1 MRFVQPGE
9 HQVLIFL
16 VQIVLLL
23 VTARLLGQVFRRFG
37 QPAVVGEL
45 IAGVV
50 LGPSVLGRLAP
61 GVFDWIFPA
70 GAVQSG
76 MLFTVGWL
84 CVILLLVVTGF
95 ETDLALIARL
105 GKAAVLVTAGSLLVP
120 FAFGLG
126 GGYLA
131 PDSLLGADVE
141 RSIFALF
148 LAAALTISSLP
159 VIAKIL
165 SELQLLRRNFG
176 QLTLAVAMA
185 NDVIGWVLL
194 GLIAGLAGSGRLDLG
209 KLAMTLGGLVI
220 FLGLAVAIGQRI
232 VDAVLHQMRRRD
244 VGIGGWVTMAV
255 AIALGLGAI
264 TQALGVEAVLGAFIA
279 GILLGRSRYARH
291 EVEEQLETFTVAIL
305 APIFFATAG
314 LRVDLSLLGD
324 PEIAVW
330 ALIVVAIASIS
341 KFLGSMIGA
350 RLSGL
355 ASREGMALGTALNAR
370 GALEIVIATVGL
382 SLGVLNDA
390 SYTIVVIMAIVTS
403 LMAPPILRWLV
414 RDWVGTPEEQERL
427 QREQQMAGK
436 VLLRP
441 GRVLVCGL
449 SDGQRGEDGAAYAAS
464 ILGRSLPKESPVTV
478 VEPAENGADR
488 MARLT
493 EALGQREIET
503 LHPDGDVVDVVLAQA
518 ALGYHL
524 LATVVDVANTGELS
538 EAADALVIRSKLP
551 VVLIQPPPVSDAP
564 IRRVLLPVSAAL
576 ASRASSELAIAIAA
590 GSGASL
596 HLLHVHAES
605 PVGPGRR
612 ILRTTLRSHERTVGS
627 YAGDLRER
635 ILEIAEGAA
644 RQSGVS
650 TERVT
655 IERESRGPGIIDASK
670 LHRSDVIVMGVAAQD
685 IAGQV
690 FLGQTTEFVLRN
702 AGCAVVVVALGPT

>member
-1 MRFVQPGE
+1 MRLVQPDE

-23 VTARLLGQVFRRFG
+23 LTARLLGQLCRRFG

-45 IAGVV
+45 TAGVL
-50 LGPSVLGRLAP
+50 LGPSVLGRVAP
-61 GVFDWIFPA
+61 DLFDWIFPA
-70 GAVQSG
+70 QAVQSG

-84 CVILLLVVTGF
+84 GVILLLVVTGF

-105 GKAAVLVTAGSLLVP
+105 GRAAVLVTAGSLLLP
-120 FAFGLG
+120 FLFGLG

-131 PDSLLGADVE
+131 PDSLLGDNAE
-141 RSIFALF
+141 RSVFALF

-194 GLIAGLAGSGRLDLG
+194 GLIAGLAGSGRFDFG
-209 KLAMTLGGLVI
+209 QLAMTIGGLVI
-220 FLGLAVAIGQRI
+220 FLGLAVAVGQRV
-232 VDAVLHQMRRRD
+232 VDAILQQMRRRD

-291 EVEEQLETFTVAIL
+291 EVEEQLETVTVAIL

-324 PEIAVW
+324 PEVAFWAV
-330 ALIVVAIASIS
+330 VVLAIASIS
-341 KFLGSMIGA
+341 KFGGAMIGA

-355 ASREGMALGTALNAR
+355 ATREGMALGTALNAR

-382 SLGVLNDA
+382 SLGVLNEA
-390 SYTIVVIMAIVTS
+390 SYTIVVIMAIATS
-403 LMAPPILRWLV
+403 LIASPLLRLLV
-414 RDWVGTPEEQERL
+414 RGWVGSPEERERL
-427 QREQQMAGK
+427 HREEQMAGK

-441 GRVLVCGL
+441 GRVLMSGF
-449 SDGQRGEDGAAYAAS
+449 GADVSAYGARL
-464 ILGRSLPKESPVTV
+464 LGRALPEESPVTIIGLAGDGPDV
-478 VEPAENGADR
+478 R
-488 MARLT
+488 ARLT
-493 EALGQREIET
+493 AALGDRDIEEI
-503 LHPDGDVVDVVLAQA
+503 HPNGDLVDLVLAQA
-518 ALGYHL
+518 ALGYGL
-524 LATVVDVANTGELS
+524 LATSIDVAHTGELT
-538 EAADALVIRSKLP
+538 AVADAMVIRSPLP
-551 VVLIQPPPVSDAP
+551 VVLVQPPPVPDDS
-564 IRRVLLPVSAAL
+564 IRRVLLPVSAAVASL
-576 ASRASSELAIAIAA
+576 ASCELAIALAA
-590 GSGASL
+590 GSRASL
-596 HLLHVHAES
+596 HLLHVQADP

-612 ILRTTLRSHERTVGS
+612 ILRTTLRTHERTVGS
-627 YAGDLRER
+627 FAGDLRER
-635 ILEIAEGAA
+635 VLEIAEHAA
-644 RQSGVS
+644 SESGVS

-655 IERESRGPGIIDASK
+655 IARESRGVGIIDASK
-670 LHRSDVIVMGVAAQD
+670 LHRSDVIVLGVAAQD
-685 IAGQV
+685 VAGHA
-690 FLGQTTEFVLRN
+690 FLGQTAEFVLRN
-702 AGCAVVVVALGPT
+702 AECAVVVATL

>member
-1 MRFVQPGE
+1 MRLVQPSE
-9 HQVLIFL
+9 HQVLVFL
-16 VQIVLLL
+16 IQIVLLL
-23 VTARLLGQVFRRFG
+23 VTARLLGQVCRRFG

-45 IAGVV
+45 TAGVL

-61 GVFDWIFPA
+61 DVFDWIFPA
-70 GAVQSG
+70 GALQSG
-76 MLFTVGWL
+76 MLFAVGWL
-84 CVILLLVVTGF
+84 GVILLLVVTGF

-120 FAFGLG
+120 FFFGLG

-131 PDSLLGADVE
+131 PDSLLGDEAE
-141 RSIFALF
+141 RSVFALF

-194 GLIAGLAGSGRLDLG
+194 GLIAGLAGSGRFDLG
-209 KLAMTLGGLVI
+209 QLATTIGGLVV
-220 FLGLAVAIGQRI
+220 FLGLAVAVGQRI
-232 VDAVLHQMRRRD
+232 VDAVLQQMRRRD

-324 PEIAVW
+324 PEIAFW
-330 ALIVVAIASIS
+330 ALVVLAIASIS
-341 KFLGSMIGA
+341 KFAGSMIGA

-355 ASREGMALGTALNAR
+355 ATREGMALGTALNAR

-382 SLGVLNDA
+382 SLGMLNDA
-390 SYTIVVIMAIVTS
+390 SYTIVVLMAIATS
-403 LMAPPILRWLV
+403 VMAPPMLRWLA
-414 RDWVGTPEEQERL
+414 RGWVGSPEEQERL
-427 QREQQMAGK
+427 QREEQLAGK

-441 GRVLVCGL
+441 GRVLVTGL
-449 SDGQRGEDGAAYAAS
+449 GEADAEYAAR
-464 ILGRSLPKESPVTV
+464 ILGRSLPKESPVTIV
-478 VEPAENGADR
+478 GVPGDGPDELT
-488 MARLT
+488 RLT
-493 EALGQREIET
+493 LELGEREVEEI
-503 LHPDGDVVDVVLAQA
+503 HASGDLVDQVLAQS
-518 ALGYHL
+518 ALGYDL
-524 LATVVDVANTGELS
+524 LATVVDVARSGELS
-538 EAADALVIRSKLP
+538 QVADAMVVRSSLP
-551 VVLIQPPPVSDAP
+551 VVLVQPPPVPDLP

-576 ASRASSELAIAIAA
+576 ASRASAELAIAIAA
-590 GSGASL
+590 GSNASL
-596 HLLHVHAES
+596 HLLHVQAEV

-612 ILRTTLRSHERTVGS
+612 ILRTTLRTHERTVPS
-627 YAGDLRER
+627 FAGDLRER
-635 ILEIAEGAA
+635 VLEIAEQSA
-644 RQSGVS
+644 RESGVR

-655 IERESRGPGIIDASK
+655 VARESRGAGIIDASK
-670 LHRSDVIVMGVAAQD
+670 LHRSDVIVLGVAAQD
-685 IAGQV
+685 VGGQA

-702 AGCAVVVVALGPT
+702 AGCGVVVAALGPT

>member
-84 CVILLLVVTGF
+84 GVILLLVVTGF

-209 KLAMTLGGLVI
+209 KLAMTLGGLVV

-370 GALEIVIATVGL
+370 GGT
-382 SLGVLNDA
+382 
-390 SYTIVVIMAIVTS
+390 
-403 LMAPPILRWLV
+403 
-414 RDWVGTPEEQERL
+414 RDRH
-427 QREQQMAGK
+427 RH
-436 VLLRP
+436 R
-441 GRVLVCGL
+441 
-449 SDGQRGEDGAAYAAS
+449 
-464 ILGRSLPKESPVTV
+464 RSLPRCSQRRV
-478 VEPAENGADR
+478 VHDRRHHGDRHLADGTADTPLARSRLGRNARGTGTPPARAADGRQGAAPAGAS
-488 MARLT
+488 ARL
-493 EALGQREIET
+493 R
-503 LHPDGDVVDVVLAQA
+503 
-518 ALGYHL
+518 
-524 LATVVDVANTGELS
+524 
-538 EAADALVIRSKLP
+538 
-551 VVLIQPPPVSDAP
+551 
-564 IRRVLLPVSAAL
+564 
-576 ASRASSELAIAIAA
+576 
-590 GSGASL
+590 
-596 HLLHVHAES
+596 
-605 PVGPGRR
+605 
-612 ILRTTLRSHERTVGS
+612 
-627 YAGDLRER
+627 
-635 ILEIAEGAA
+635 
-644 RQSGVS
+644 
-650 TERVT
+650 TERWAT
-655 IERESRGPGIIDASK
+655 R
-670 LHRSDVIVMGVAAQD
+670 
-685 IAGQV
+685 
-690 FLGQTTEFVLRN
+690 
-702 AGCAVVVVALGPT
+702 

>member
-1 MRFVQPGE
+1 MRLVQPSE

-23 VTARLLGQVFRRFG
+23 VTARLLGQLCRRIG
-37 QPAVVGEL
+37 QPPVVGEL
-45 IAGVV
+45 AAGVL
-50 LGPSVLGRLAP
+50 LGPSVLGQVAP
-61 GVFDWIFPA
+61 DLFDWIFPPD
-70 GAVQSG
+70 AVQSG
-76 MLFTVGWL
+76 MLFAVGWL
-84 CVILLLVVTGF
+84 GVIMLLVVTGF
-95 ETDLALIARL
+95 ETDLALISRL

-120 FAFGLG
+120 FFFGLG

-131 PDSLLGADVE
+131 PDSLLGDEAE
-141 RSIFALF
+141 RSVFALF

-194 GLIAGLAGSGRLDLG
+194 GLIAGLAGSGTFDFG
-209 KLAMTLGGLVI
+209 QLAMTIAGLVV
-220 FLGLAVAIGQRI
+220 FLGLAVVIGQRV
-232 VDAVLHQMRRRD
+232 VDAVLQQMRRRD
-244 VGIGGWVTMAV
+244 VGVGGWVTMAV

-305 APIFFATAG
+305 APVFFATAG
-314 LRVDLSLLGD
+314 LRVDLSLLSD
-324 PEIAVW
+324 PEIAFW
-330 ALIVVAIASIS
+330 AVVVLAIASIS
-341 KFLGSMIGA
+341 KFVGSMVGA

-355 ASREGMALGTALNAR
+355 ATREGMALGTALNAR

-403 LMAPPILRWLV
+403 MMAPPLLRRLV
-414 RDWVGTPEEQERL
+414 RGWVGSPEEQERL
-427 QREQQMAGK
+427 QREEQLAGM

-441 GRVLVCGL
+441 GRVLAAFPGTD
-449 SDGQRGEDGAAYAAS
+449 DGIYAATL
-464 ILGRSLPKESPVTV
+464 IGRALPKESPVTIV
-478 VEPAENGADR
+478 AVAEDR
-488 MARLT
+488 PEAHARLIT
-493 EALGQREIET
+493 ALGERETEE
-503 LHPDGDVVDVVLAQA
+503 LRPNGDVVNTVLAQA
-518 ALGYHL
+518 ALGYDL
-524 LATVVDVANTGELS
+524 LATVIDMSRSGELPPV
-538 EAADALVIRSKLP
+538 ADAMVIRSLLP
-551 VVLIQPPPVSDAP
+551 VVLVQPPPVADAP

-590 GSGASL
+590 EAGASL
-596 HLLHVHAES
+596 HLLHVEAES
-605 PVGPGRR
+605 PSGPGRR
-612 ILRTTLRSHERTVGS
+612 ILRTTLRSSERAVGS

-635 ILEIAEGAA
+635 ILEAAEVSA
-644 RQSGVS
+644 RESGVR
-650 TERVT
+650 TERVA
-655 IERESRGPGIIDASK
+655 IIRESRGTGIIDSSK
-670 LHRSDVIVMGVAAQD
+670 LYRSDVIVLGVAAQNA
-685 IAGQV
+685 AGHA

-702 AGCAVVVVALGPT
+702 AGCAVVVVALGPS

>member
-1 MRFVQPGE
+1 MTMRLVQPSE

-23 VTARLLGQVFRRFG
+23 VTARLLGQLCRRFG

-45 IAGVV
+45 AAGVL

-61 GVFDWIFPA
+61 GVFDWIFPP

-84 CVILLLVVTGF
+84 GVILLLVVTGF

-120 FAFGLG
+120 FLFGLG

-131 PDSLLGADVE
+131 PDSLLGDEAE
-141 RSIFALF
+141 RSVFALF

-194 GLIAGLAGSGRLDLG
+194 GLIAGLAGSGQFDLG
-209 KLAMTLGGLVI
+209 QLAMTIGGLVV
-220 FLGLAVAIGQRI
+220 FLGLAVAVGQRI
-232 VDAVLHQMRRRD
+232 VDAVLQQMRRRD

-291 EVEEQLETFTVAIL
+291 EVEEQLETFTVAVL

-324 PEIAVW
+324 PEIAFW
-330 ALIVVAIASIS
+330 AAVVLAIASIS
-341 KFLGSMIGA
+341 KFAGAMIGA

-390 SYTIVVIMAIVTS
+390 SYTIVVIMAIATS
-403 LMAPPILRWLV
+403 LMAPPLLRWLT
-414 RDWVGTPEEQERL
+414 RGWVGSPEEQQRL
-427 QREQQMAGK
+427 QREEQMAGK

-441 GRVLVCGL
+441 GRVLASGF
-449 SDGQRGEDGAAYAAS
+449 DDDETAYAAR
-464 ILGRSLPKESPVTV
+464 ILGLTLPTESPVTTIGPAGSGSDV
-478 VEPAENGADR
+478 SDRLLEAFGAREVEAVQPSGE
-488 MARLT
+488 L
-493 EALGQREIET
+493 
-503 LHPDGDVVDVVLAQA
+503 VDVVMAQA
-518 ALGYHL
+518 ALGYDL
-524 LATVVDVANTGELS
+524 LATVVDVGRSGELT
-538 EAADALVIRSKLP
+538 EVAGAMVVRSSLP
-551 VVLIQPPPVSDAP
+551 VLLVQLPPVPDAP

-576 ASRASSELAIAIAA
+576 ASRASTELAIALAA

-596 HLLHVHAES
+596 HLLHVQAEQ

-627 YAGDLRER
+627 FAGDLRER
-635 ILEIAEGAA
+635 VLEIAESAA
-644 RQSGVS
+644 RESGVR

-655 IERESRGPGIIDASK
+655 IARESRGTGIIDASK

-685 IAGQV
+685 VGGQA
-690 FLGQTTEFVLRN
+690 FLGETTEFVLRN
-702 AGCAVVVVALGPT
+702 AGCAVVVAAL

>member
-1 MRFVQPGE
+1 
-9 HQVLIFL
+9 
-16 VQIVLLL
+16 VLLL
-23 VTARLLGQVFRRFG
+23 VTARMLGQLCRRFG

-45 IAGVV
+45 AAGVL
-50 LGPSVLGRLAP
+50 LGPSVLGRVAP
-61 GVFDWIFPA
+61 DVFDWIFPP

-76 MLFTVGWL
+76 MLFAVGWL
-84 CVILLLVVTGF
+84 GVIMLLVVTGF
-95 ETDLALIARL
+95 ETDLALISRL
-105 GKAAVLVTAGSLLVP
+105 GKAAVFVTAGSLLVP
-120 FAFGLG
+120 FFFGLG

-131 PDSLLGADVE
+131 PDSLLGDEAE
-141 RSIFALF
+141 RSVFALF

-194 GLIAGLAGSGRLDLG
+194 GLIAGLAGSGRFDFG
-209 KLAMTLGGLVI
+209 QLAMTIAGLVV
-220 FLGLAVAIGQRI
+220 FLGLAVAIGQRV
-232 VDAVLHQMRRRD
+232 VDAVLQQMRRRD

-291 EVEEQLETFTVAIL
+291 EVEEQLETLTVAIL

-314 LRVDLSLLGD
+314 LRVDLSLLAD
-324 PEIAVW
+324 PEIAFW
-330 ALIVVAIASIS
+330 AVVVLAIASIS
-341 KFLGSMIGA
+341 KFVGSMIGA

-355 ASREGMALGTALNAR
+355 ARREGMALGTALNAR

-403 LMAPPILRWLV
+403 MMAPPLLRWLA
-414 RDWVGTPEEQERL
+414 RGWVGSPEEQERL
-427 QREQQMAGK
+427 QREELLAGK

-441 GRVLVCGL
+441 GRVLAAISGTD
-449 SDGQRGEDGAAYAAS
+449 DGIYAATL
-464 ILGRSLPKESPVTV
+464 LGRALPKESPVTII
-478 VEPAENGADR
+478 ADDGR
-488 MARLT
+488 DAVTRLT
-493 EALGQREIET
+493 TALGDREVEG
-503 LHPDGDVVDVVLAQA
+503 LRPNGDLVDSVLAQA
-518 ALGYHL
+518 ALGYDL
-524 LATVVDVANTGELS
+524 LATVIDVSRSGELPPL
-538 EAADALVIRSKLP
+538 ADAMVVRSPLP
-551 VVLIQPPPVSDAP
+551 VVLVQPPPVADAP

-590 GSGASL
+590 AAGASL
-596 HLLHVHAES
+596 HLLHVEAEA

-612 ILRTTLRSHERTVGS
+612 ILRTTLRSSERTVGS
-627 YAGDLRER
+627 FAGDLREHV
-635 ILEIAEGAA
+635 LEGAEVSA
-644 RQSGVS
+644 RESGVR

-655 IERESRGPGIIDASK
+655 ITRESRGTGIIDSSK
-670 LHRSDVIVMGVAAQD
+670 LYRSDVIVLGVAGQNA
-685 IAGQV
+685 AGHA

-702 AGCAVVVVALGPT
+702 AGCAVVVVALGPS

>member
-1 MRFVQPGE
+1 MRLVQPGE
-9 HQVLIFL
+9 HQVLVFL

-23 VTARLLGQVFRRFG
+23 VTARLLGQLCRRFG

-45 IAGVV
+45 AAGVL
-50 LGPSVLGRLAP
+50 LGPSVLGSVAP
-61 GVFDWIFPA
+61 GVFDWIFPP
-70 GAVQSG
+70 GAMQSG
-76 MLFTVGWL
+76 MLFAVGWL
-84 CVILLLVVTGF
+84 GVILLLVVTGF

-120 FAFGLG
+120 FAFGLA

-131 PDSLLGADVE
+131 PDSLLGDEAE
-141 RSIFALF
+141 RSVFALF

-194 GLIAGLAGSGRLDLG
+194 GLIAGLAGSGRFDLG
-209 KLAMTLGGLVI
+209 QLATTIVGLLV
-220 FLGLAVAIGQRI
+220 FLGLAVAIGQRV
-232 VDAVLHQMRRRD
+232 VDAVLQQMRRRD

-324 PEIAVW
+324 PEIAFW
-330 ALIVVAIASIS
+330 AIVVLVIASIS
-341 KFLGSMIGA
+341 KFAGSMIGA

-355 ASREGMALGTALNAR
+355 ATREGMALGTALNAR

-390 SYTIVVIMAIVTS
+390 SYTIVVIMAIATS
-403 LMAPPILRWLV
+403 LMAPPLLRWLA
-414 RDWVGTPEEQERL
+414 RGWEGSPEEQERL
-427 QREQQMAGK
+427 QREEQMAGK
-436 VLLRP
+436 VLLRT
-441 GRVLVCGL
+441 GRVLVSGIGA
-449 SDGQRGEDGAAYAAS
+449 DDAAYAALV
-464 ILGRSLPKESPVTV
+464 LGRVLPREAPVTIV
-478 VEPAENGADR
+478 GLAANEP
-488 MARLT
+488 
-493 EALGQREIET
+493 EALARMRTGLGER
-503 LHPDGDVVDVVLAQA
+503 DVEEVLPNGELVEQVLAQA
-518 ALGYHL
+518 ALGYEL
-524 LATVVDVANTGELS
+524 LATVVDVAATGELTS
-538 EAADALVIRSKLP
+538 VADAMVIQSPLP
-551 VVLIQPPPVSDAP
+551 VVLIQPPPVPDAP

-576 ASRASSELAIAIAA
+576 ASRASSEVAIAIAA

-596 HLLHVHAES
+596 HLLHVAADP

-612 ILRTTLRSHERTVGS
+612 ILRTTLRTHERTVES

-635 ILEIAEGAA
+635 ILEIAERSA
-644 RQSGVS
+644 RESGVS

-655 IERESRGPGIIDASK
+655 IAREARGAGIIDASK
-670 LHRSDVIVMGVAAQD
+670 LHRSDVIVMGVGAQD
-685 IAGQV
+685 VAGHA

-702 AGCAVVVVALGPT
+702 AGCAVVVAALGPT

>member
-1 MRFVQPGE
+1 MRLVQPSE

-23 VTARLLGQVFRRFG
+23 VTARLLGQLCRRFG

-45 IAGVV
+45 TAGVL
-50 LGPSVLGRLAP
+50 LGPSVLGRVAP
-61 GVFDWIFPA
+61 DVFDWIFPP

-84 CVILLLVVTGF
+84 GVILLLVVTGF

-105 GKAAVLVTAGSLLVP
+105 GKAAVFVTAGSLLVP
-120 FAFGLG
+120 FFFGFG

-131 PDSLLGADVE
+131 PDSLLGDEAE
-141 RSIFALF
+141 RTVFALF
-148 LAAALTISSLP
+148 LATALTISSLP

-194 GLIAGLAGSGRLDLG
+194 GLIAGLAGSGRFDLG
-209 KLAMTLGGLVI
+209 QLAMTVGGLVV
-220 FLGLAVAIGQRI
+220 FLGLSVAIGQRV
-232 VDAVLHQMRRRD
+232 VDAALQQMRRRD
-244 VGIGGWVTMAV
+244 VGIGGWVTMSV

-314 LRVDLSLLGD
+314 LRVDLSLLAD
-324 PEIAVW
+324 PEIAFW
-330 ALIVVAIASIS
+330 AVVVLAIASIS
-341 KFLGSMIGA
+341 KFAGSMIGA

-355 ASREGMALGTALNAR
+355 ATREGMALGTALNAR

-390 SYTIVVIMAIVTS
+390 SYTIVVIMAIATS
-403 LMAPPILRWLV
+403 LMAPPMLRWLV
-414 RDWVGTPEEQERL
+414 RGWVGSPEEQERL
-427 QREQQMAGK
+427 ERERQMAGK

-441 GRVLVCGL
+441 GRVLVSGFET
-449 SDGQRGEDGAAYAAS
+449 DEEVYAAL
-464 ILGRSLPKESPVTV
+464 ILGRSLPKESPVTIV
-478 VEPAENGADR
+478 GPAGDEPGALT
-488 MARLT
+488 RLT
-493 EALGQREIET
+493 TALGEREIEE
-503 LHPDGDVVDVVLAQA
+503 LHPNGDLVDLVLAQA
-518 ALGYHL
+518 ALGYDL
-524 LATVVDVANTGELS
+524 LATVVDVARTGELT
-538 EAADALVIRSKLP
+538 AVADAMVIRSPLP
-551 VVLIQPPPVSDAP
+551 VVLVQPPPVPDAP

-596 HLLHVHAES
+596 HLLHVRAET

-612 ILRTTLRSHERTVGS
+612 ILRTTLRTHERTVGS
-627 YAGDLRER
+627 FAGDLRER
-635 ILEIAEGAA
+635 ILEIAEQSA
-644 RQSGVS
+644 RESGVD

-655 IERESRGPGIIDASK
+655 IARESRGAGIIDASK

-685 IAGQV
+685 VGGEA
-690 FLGQTTEFVLRN
+690 FLGQTTEFVLLN
-702 AGCAVVVVALGPT
+702 AECAVVVVALGPT

>member
-1 MRFVQPGE
+1 MRLVQPSE
-9 HQVLIFL
+9 HQVLVFL

-23 VTARLLGQVFRRFG
+23 VTARMLGQLCRRFG

-45 IAGVV
+45 AAGVL
-50 LGPSVLGRLAP
+50 LGPSVLGRVAP

-76 MLFTVGWL
+76 MLFAVGWIG
-84 CVILLLVVTGF
+84 VILLLVVTGF

-131 PDSLLGADVE
+131 PDSLLGDEAE
-141 RSIFALF
+141 RSVFALF

-194 GLIAGLAGSGRLDLG
+194 GLIAGLAGSGSFDLG
-209 KLAMTLGGLVI
+209 QLAMTIAGLVI
-220 FLGLAVAIGQRI
+220 FLGLAVAIGQRV
-232 VDAVLHQMRRRD
+232 VDAVLQQMRRRE

-255 AIALGLGAI
+255 AIALGLGAV

-314 LRVDLSLLGD
+314 LRVDLSLLVD
-324 PEIAVW
+324 PEIAFW
-330 ALIVVAIASIS
+330 AVVVLAIASIS
-341 KFLGSMIGA
+341 KFVGSMIGA

-355 ASREGMALGTALNAR
+355 ATREGMALGTALNAR

-390 SYTIVVIMAIVTS
+390 SYTIVVIMAIATS
-403 LMAPPILRWLV
+403 LMAPPMLRWLA
-414 RDWVGTPEEQERL
+414 RGWEGSPEEQERL

-441 GRVLVCGL
+441 GRVLASGF
-449 SDGQRGEDGAAYAAS
+449 DADRAAYAAT
-464 ILGRSLPKESPVTV
+464 ILGRSLPKESPVTIV
-478 VEPAENGADR
+478 ADHADGHDALDR
-488 MARLT
+488 TRS
-493 EALGQREIET
+493 ALGQREIEE
-503 LHPDGDVVDVVLAQA
+503 LRPNGDLVELVLAQA
-518 ALGYHL
+518 ALGYDL
-524 LATVVDVANTGELS
+524 LATVVDVVHTGQLTPV
-538 EAADALVIRSKLP
+538 ADAMVVRSPVP
-551 VVLIQPPPVSDAP
+551 VVLVQLPPVPDAP
-564 IRRVLLPVSAAL
+564 IRRILLPVSAAM
-576 ASRASSELAIAIAA
+576 ASRASSELAIALAA
-590 GSGASL
+590 GFGAKL
-596 HLLHVHAES
+596 HLLHVRDDL
-605 PVGPGRR
+605 PVGTGRR
-612 ILRTTLRSHERTVGS
+612 LLRTTLRSHERTVGS

-635 ILEIAEGAA
+635 LLEIAEQSA
-644 RQSGVS
+644 RESGVD

-655 IERESRGPGIIDASK
+655 IARESRGAGIIDAST
-670 LHRSDVIVMGVAAQD
+670 LYRSDVIVMGVAAQD
-685 IAGQV
+685 VGGQA

-702 AGCAVVVVALGPT
+702 AACAVVVAALGPT

>member
-1 MRFVQPGE
+1 MRLVQPSE

-23 VTARLLGQVFRRFG
+23 VTARLLGQVCRRFG

-45 IAGVV
+45 TAGVL

-61 GVFDWIFPA
+61 DLFDWIFPP

-84 CVILLLVVTGF
+84 GVILLLVVTGF

-120 FAFGLG
+120 FLFGLG

-131 PDSLLGADVE
+131 PDSLLGDDAE
-141 RSIFALF
+141 RTVFALF

-194 GLIAGLAGSGRLDLG
+194 GLIAGLAGSGRFDLG
-209 KLAMTLGGLVI
+209 QLAMTIGGLVI
-220 FLGLAVAIGQRI
+220 FLGLAVAVGQRV
-232 VDAVLHQMRRRD
+232 VDTILQQMRRRD
-244 VGIGGWVTMAV
+244 VGLGGWVTMAI

-291 EVEEQLETFTVAIL
+291 EVEEQLETVTVAFL

-324 PEIAVW
+324 PEIAFW
-330 ALIVVAIASIS
+330 AVVVLAIASIS
-341 KFLGSMIGA
+341 KFAGAMIGA

-355 ASREGMALGTALNAR
+355 ATREGMALGTALNAR

-390 SYTIVVIMAIVTS
+390 SYTIVVLMAIATS
-403 LMAPPILRWLV
+403 VMAPPLLRWLV
-414 RDWVGTPEEQERL
+414 GGWVGSPEEQERL
-427 QREQQMAGK
+427 QREGQMAGK

-441 GRVLVCGL
+441 GRVLASGL
-449 SDGQRGEDGAAYAAS
+449 GEDEAAYAARL
-464 ILGRSLPKESPVTV
+464 LGRSLPVESPFTIVTTAGDGTDV
-478 VEPAENGADR
+478 QE
-488 MARLT
+488 RLT
-493 EALGQREIET
+493 DVLGERDTEH
-503 LHPDGDVVDVVLAQA
+503 LRGNDDLVGLVLAQA
-518 ALGYHL
+518 ALGYDL
-524 LATVVDVANTGELS
+524 LTTVIDVSNSGELNDVA
-538 EAADALVIRSKLP
+538 DAMVIRSPLP
-551 VVLIQPPPVSDAP
+551 VVLIQPPSGADAA

-590 GSGASL
+590 SSSATL
-596 HLLHVHAES
+596 QLLHVQSEE
-605 PVGPGRR
+605 PMGPGRR
-612 ILRTTLRSHERTVGS
+612 ILRTTLRSHERTVAS
-627 YAGDLRER
+627 FAGDLRER
-635 ILEIAEGAA
+635 ILETAEVSA
-644 RQSGVS
+644 RESGVH

-655 IERESRGPGIIDASK
+655 ITRDSRGAGIIDSSK
-670 LHRSDVIVMGVAAQD
+670 LHRSDVIVLGVAAQNVG
-685 IAGQV
+685 GQA
-690 FLGQTTEFVLRN
+690 FLGQTAEFVLRN
-702 AGCAVVVVALGPT
+702 ASCGVVVVALGPA

>member
-1 MRFVQPGE
+1 MRLVQPSE

-23 VTARLLGQVFRRFG
+23 IAARMLGQMFRRFG

-45 IAGVV
+45 TAGVL
-50 LGPSVLGRLAP
+50 LGPSVLGRVAP
-61 GVFDWIFPA
+61 DVFDWIFPP

-84 CVILLLVVTGF
+84 GVILLLVVTGF

-131 PDSLLGADVE
+131 PDSLLGDDAE
-141 RSIFALF
+141 RTVFALF

-159 VIAKIL
+159 VIAKIM

-185 NDVIGWVLL
+185 NDVVGWVLL
-194 GLIAGLAGSGRLDLG
+194 GLIAGLAGSGRVDLG
-209 KLAMTLGGLVI
+209 QLAMTLGGLVV
-220 FLGLAVAIGQRI
+220 FLGLAMAIGQRV
-232 VDAVLHQMRRRD
+232 VDAILQQMRRRN

-255 AIALGLGAI
+255 AIALSLGAI

-314 LRVDLSLLGD
+314 LRVDLSLLAD
-324 PEIAVW
+324 PEIAFW
-330 ALIVVAIASIS
+330 AAVVVAIASIS
-341 KFLGSMIGA
+341 KFGGAMIGA

-355 ASREGMALGTALNAR
+355 ATREGMALGTALNAR

-403 LMAPPILRWLV
+403 VMAPPLLRWLV
-414 RDWVGTPEEQERL
+414 RGWVGTPEEQDRL
-427 QREQQMAGK
+427 RREEQMANK

-441 GRVLVCGL
+441 GRVLVSGL
-449 SDGQRGEDGAAYAAS
+449 DGDRGSYAGRL
-464 ILGRSLPKESPVTV
+464 LGGSLPKESPVTIV
-478 VEPAENGADR
+478 GAVDDGDGL
-488 MARLT
+488 AQLQT
-493 EALGQREIET
+493 ALGEREIEQ
-503 LHPDGDVVDVVLAQA
+503 LGPNGDLVDQVLAQA
-518 ALGYHL
+518 ALGYDL
-524 LATVVDVANTGELS
+524 LATAVDVDGSGELTTV
-538 EAADALVIRSKLP
+538 ADAMVIRSPLP
-551 VVLIQPPPVSDAP
+551 VLLVQPPSTPDAP

-590 GSGASL
+590 SSNATL
-596 HLLHVHAES
+596 HLLHVEADT

-612 ILRTTLRSHERTVGS
+612 LLRTTMRSHERTVGS
-627 YAGDLRER
+627 FAGDLRER
-635 ILEIAEGAA
+635 ILETAELSA
-644 RQSGVS
+644 RESGVT
-650 TERVT
+650 TERIRIT
-655 IERESRGPGIIDASK
+655 RESRGTGIVDSSK
-670 LHRSDVIVMGVAAQD
+670 LQRSDLIVLGVAAQD
-685 IAGQV
+685 VAGQA
-690 FLGQTTEFVLRN
+690 FLGQTAEFVLRN
-702 AGCAVVVVALGPT
+702 AECAVAVVALGPT

>member
-1 MRFVQPGE
+1 MRLVQPSE

-23 VTARLLGQVFRRFG
+23 VTARLLGQVCRRFG

-45 IAGVV
+45 AAGVL
-50 LGPSVLGRLAP
+50 LGPSVLGSVAP

-84 CVILLLVVTGF
+84 GVILLLVVTGF

-131 PDSLLGADVE
+131 PDSLLGDEAE
-141 RSIFALF
+141 RSVFALF

-209 KLAMTLGGLVI
+209 KLAMTIGGLVV

-324 PEIAVW
+324 PEIAFW
-330 ALIVVAIASIS
+330 ALVVLAIASIS

-403 LMAPPILRWLV
+403 LMAPPMLRWLV
-414 RDWVGTPEEQERL
+414 RGWVGTPEEQERL

-449 SDGQRGEDGAAYAAS
+449 SDGNRGEDGAAYAAS
-464 ILGRSLPKESPVTV
+464 ILGRSLPKESPVTI
-478 VEPAENGADR
+478 VELAGNGADR
-488 MARLT
+488 IARLT
-493 EALGQREIET
+493 DALGQREIET
-503 LHPDGDVVDVVLAQA
+503 LRPDGDLVEVVLAQA

-524 LATVVDVANTGELS
+524 LATVVDVANTGTLS
-538 EAADALVIRSKLP
+538 HAADALVIRSRLP
-551 VVLIQPPPVSDAP
+551 VVLVQPPPADAP

-627 YAGDLRER
+627 FAGDLRER

-644 RQSGVS
+644 RQSGVR

-685 IAGQV
+685 VAGQA

>member
-1 MRFVQPGE
+1 MRLVQPSE
-9 HQVLIFL
+9 HQVLVFL

-23 VTARLLGQVFRRFG
+23 VTARLLGQLCRRYG

-45 IAGVV
+45 AAGVLV
-50 LGPSVLGRLAP
+50 GPSILGRVAP

-76 MLFTVGWL
+76 MLFTVGWIG
-84 CVILLLVVTGF
+84 VILLLVVTGF
-95 ETDLALIARL
+95 ETDLALISRL

-120 FAFGLG
+120 FAFGLA

-131 PDSLLGADVE
+131 PDSLLGEEVE
-141 RSIFALF
+141 RSVFALF

-159 VIAKIL
+159 VIAKVL

-194 GLIAGLAGSGRLDLG
+194 GLIAGLAGSGRFDLG
-209 KLAMTLGGLVI
+209 QLAMTIGGLVI
-220 FLGLAVAIGQRI
+220 FLGLSAAVGQRV
-232 VDAVLHQMRRRD
+232 VDAVLQQMRRRD

-291 EVEEQLETFTVAIL
+291 EVEEQLETFTTAIL

-324 PEIAVW
+324 PEIAFW
-330 ALIVVAIASIS
+330 AVVVFAVASIS

-390 SYTIVVIMAIVTS
+390 SYTIVVIMAIATS
-403 LMAPPILRWLV
+403 VMAPPMLRWLV
-414 RDWVGTPEEQERL
+414 RGWMGSPEEQERL
-427 QREQQMAGK
+427 QREHQMAGK

-441 GRVLVCGL
+441 GRVLVSGFGP
-449 SDGQRGEDGAAYAAS
+449 DEAAYAAC
-464 ILGRSLPKESPVTV
+464 ILGQTLPRESPVTIV
-478 VEPAENGADR
+478 AVAANGPEVLDR
-488 MARLT
+488 MRT
-493 EALGQREIET
+493 ALGEREIEE
-503 LHPDGDVVDVVLAQA
+503 LRPNGDLVELVLAQA
-518 ALGYHL
+518 ALGYRL
-524 LATVVDVANTGELS
+524 LATVVDVKRTGELTPV
-538 EAADALVIRSKLP
+538 ADAMVVRSPLP
-551 VVLIQPPPVSDAP
+551 VVLVQPPPVPDAP

-590 GSGASL
+590 ASGATL
-596 HLLHVHAES
+596 HLLHVQADL
-605 PVGPGRR
+605 PTGAGRR
-612 ILRTTLRSHERTVGS
+612 ILRTTLRTHERTVPS
-627 YAGDLRER
+627 FAGDLRER
-635 ILEIAEGAA
+635 ILEIAEQSA
-644 RQSGVS
+644 RESGVT

-655 IERESRGPGIIDASK
+655 IARESRGAGVIDASK
-670 LHRSDVIVMGVAAQD
+670 LHRSDVIVMGVGAQD
-685 IAGQV
+685 VAGQA

-702 AGCAVVVVALGPT
+702 AGCAVVVAALGPT